1 MATEVAAAGA
11 GAISAAGAAIQG
23 FVLSNPV
30 SLAGVAGLV
39 IGVLGYHFLFDHGEK
54 LVDDEHKDD
63 EKDANAGE
71 PATA

>member
-1 MATEVAAAGA
+1 MATEIAAAGA

-23 FVLSNPV
+23 FVLNNPV

-54 LVDDEHKDD
+54 LVDEHKDD
-63 EKDANAGE
+63 EKDVNAGE
-71 PATA
+71 PAAA